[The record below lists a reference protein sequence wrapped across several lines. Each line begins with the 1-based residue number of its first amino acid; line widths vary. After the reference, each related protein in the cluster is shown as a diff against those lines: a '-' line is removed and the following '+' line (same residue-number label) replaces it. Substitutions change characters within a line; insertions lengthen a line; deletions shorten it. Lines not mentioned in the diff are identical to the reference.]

1 MKKLVYLLA
10 FALPLC
16 FAQVASASD
25 DNNTLHGRAT
35 KLTRQLAD
43 KVPLNEAQFVKV
55 RRLNLDMLSATQT
68 LKEKYANDPAQ
79 LDVALAELQDR
90 YEWDMASVLWPRQM
104 VAYRQTKA
112 NMTAMDNSSSSR

>member
-1 MKKLVYLLA
+1 MKKLLYLLA

-16 FAQVASASD
+16 FAQVAAASD
-25 DNNTLHGRAT
+25 DNSLQGRAT
-35 KLTRQLAD
+35 KLTRQLAE

-55 RRLNLDMLSATQT
+55 RRLNLDMLAATLS
-68 LKEKYANDPAQ
+68 LKDKFANDPAQ

-90 YEWDMASVLWPRQM
+90 YEWDMASILWPRQM